1 MKPVDK
7 RLLFRYPVTEDDTEQ
22 KKNNTEDDELSY
34 FNNSSRS
41 DCCDQRDLMVGM
53 FVFFLIVFYMFSCI
67 LFFKDVTS
75 TICEYSCAI

>member
-7 RLLFRYPVTEDDTEQ
+7 RLLFRYPFTEDDTEQ

-41 DCCDQRDLMVGM
+41 DCCDQRDLMVGT
-53 FVFFLIVFYMFSCI
+53 FVFYMFSCI

-75 TICEYSCAI
+75 TIGEYSYAI